1 MGDKAGIHH
10 IADLGISRLFAEISP
25 ETRNDF
31 IRYVY
36 KDNENKKLKPI
47 FWETLQVFFDNN
59 MNITD
64 TAKKIYVHRNT
75 LLYRLEKIKQFTA
88 LDPKKFGDA
97 LQLYLALQLNFLHK
111 NK

>member
-1 MGDKAGIHH
+1 
-10 IADLGISRLFAEISP
+10 
-25 ETRNDF
+25 
-31 IRYVY
+31 
-36 KDNENKKLKPI
+36 
-47 FWETLQVFFDNN
+47 

-75 LLYRLEKIKQFTA
+75 LLYRLEKIKQYTG

-97 LQLYLALQLNFLHK
+97 LQLYIALQLNFLHK